1 MDTAIRF
8 PAGKEAAMLQTQL
21 ITLRRR
27 WQHRFGRRQDL
38 SAPPVLPLERPDLA
52 QLAAMDEADLP
63 ALVRQS
69 PTALRY
75 LQLLG
80 DLDWTR
86 FPERAQNRA
95 WPGPTPAP
103 RAPFVAA
110 FLVKIEEGKIYMS
123 GLRTFLVENPA
134 LVWLLGF
141 PLVPDEHSPWGFDV
155 EASVPNRK
163 QLGRVLR
170 TLKPEQ
176 GRFLL
181 RCTVRLLQ
189 DELPENFHFGDEISL
204 DTKHIIAWVAENN
217 PKQRMADRF
226 DKTKQPKG
234 DPDCKVGFK
243 PMSNQTAKKGQPSNA
258 KSSPGLPVRT
268 PTADGTPASQVKKTK
283 EGQWIW
289 GYASGVVATKIDDW
303 GEFVLA
309 ELTQTFDLDDRAYFY
324 PLMALTEQNLG
335 RKPKSGA
342 LDAGFDA
349 FFVHEYFHE
358 AGGFAAVPWAD
369 RADHHKTFDD
379 QGLPLCAA
387 GLSMP
392 FKSTFFK
399 RSNCLIPHQCNR
411 YGCPLRFEQKCATAQ
426 GQDED
431 ETVSCPIN
439 HANWRKKD
447 GCITTLPTSI
457 GNRLRHE
464 LDRESDAYKQLY
476 RQRSATERINSQ
488 AVNLGV
494 ERPKLRNQ
502 RSIANQTTLIYVLI
516 NLRALHRVRTL
527 KADLA
532 AAADK
537 FDA

>member
-1 MDTAIRF
+1 
-8 PAGKEAAMLQTQL
+8 MLHTQL
-21 ITLRRR
+21 TTLRRR
-27 WQHRFGRRQDL
+27 WQHHFGRQQEP
-38 SAPPVLPLERPDLA
+38 SPPLALPLQRPDLA
-52 QLAAMDEADLP
+52 QLAAMDETDLP

-75 LQLLG
+75 LRLLG
-80 DLDWTR
+80 DLDWTH
-86 FPERAQNRA
+86 FPERAKNRA

-103 RAPFVAA
+103 RAPFIAA
-110 FLVKIEEGKIYMS
+110 FLVKIEESKTYMS
-123 GLRTFLVENPA
+123 GLRTFLVEHPA

-141 PLVPDEHSPWGFDV
+141 PLVPDENSPWGFDV
-155 EASVPNRK
+155 EASVPSRK

-170 TLKPEQ
+170 TLRPDQ
-176 GRFLL
+176 GQFLL
-181 RCTVRLLQ
+181 CSTVRLIE
-189 DELPENFHFGDEISL
+189 DELPDAFCFGDEISL
-204 DTKHIIAWVAENN
+204 DTKHIIGWVAENN

-234 DPDCKVGFK
+234 DRDCKLGFK
-243 PMSNQTAKKGQPSNA
+243 PMSNQKARRGQPSKA
-258 KSSPGLPVRT
+258 ESSPVSPGLPIRT
-268 PTADGTPASQVKKTK
+268 PTTDGTPASKVQKTK
-283 EGQWIW
+283 EGQFFW
-289 GYASGVVATKIDDW
+289 GYASGVVAAKIDDW

-369 RADHHKTFDD
+369 RADHHKSFDD

-392 FKSTFFK
+392 LKSTFFK
-399 RSNCLIPHQCNR
+399 RSNCLIPHQCAR
-411 YGCPLRFEQKCATAQ
+411 FVCPLRFEQKQAASQ
-426 GQDED
+426 GQNEN
-431 ETVSCPIN
+431 ETATCPIG
-439 HANWRKKD
+439 HANWQKKD

-476 RQRSATERINSQ
+476 TQRSATERINSQ

-516 NLRALHRVRTL
+516 NLRALHRVRAF
-527 KADLA
+527 KADSDIGA
-532 AAADK
+532 
-537 FDA
+537 